1 MKDCSKISKDLTLAA
16 CGSSSSAIEADIIL
30 LRHAD
35 IDIDESAIEG
45 NVVSAIVLKDGK
57 FGVRITGEDNSFETD
72 ATLNAGTYR
81 NSFVHK
87 VVFRSFVK
95 SQDIKDELNALA
107 NDRVVAIVKN
117 LDNRSSETKYE
128 VYGWDNGLKMSD
140 FAAPSTD
147 ADGVIYNYALQSTD
161 NAREG
166 QLPLSFYAGSL
177 QDTEKAIQ
185 SLLKS
190 EEA

>member
-16 CGSSSSAIEADIIL
+16 CGSSSVAIEADIVL
-30 LRHAD
+30 LRRAD
-35 IDIDESAIEG
+35 IDIEESAVDG
-45 NVVSAIVLKDGK
+45 NIASAIVLKDGK
-57 FGVRITGEDNSFETD
+57 YGVRVTGEDNSFETD
-72 ATLNAGTYR
+72 ATLNSGAYR

-117 LDNRSSETKYE
+117 LDNRSGETKYE
-128 VYGWDNGLKMSD
+128 VYGWNGGLKMSD
-140 FAAPSTD
+140 FASPSTD
-147 ADGVIYNYALQSTD
+147 TDGVVYNYTLQSSD

-166 QLPLSFYAGSL
+166 QLPLSFYAGSI
-177 QDTEKAIQ
+177 DATEKAIQ
-185 SLLKS
+185 SLLKT
-190 EEA
+190 A